1 MVFLLYKRVS
11 KALPAKAAEGV
22 INFRQLHYFRKVIEA
37 GNITAAAQV
46 LNLAQPAL
54 GAQIRQLE
62 NELGVE
68 LIVRHSRGVSPTP
81 AGKLLYRHAQRILD
95 GVEQA
100 RHEVSALK
108 ANKQSQ
114 LRLGVSPSM
123 VMVMGPDLL
132 MDASRDLPDIT
143 ISLEEERSPVLL
155 DALENG
161 QLDIAFLYNIE
172 ERPGLERRALLEEDF
187 LLFTAPSKV
196 SDEDTVGFAEAL
208 RHDLVIG
215 GERSGVRQIV
225 EAEAQRLSL
234 DVRLAYEVHSVSSMK
249 TMVARGTASTIMP
262 YSLLANELRSGVLA
276 GRRIVRPQL
285 TRTLYIVRQRAH
297 SPLLD
302 DERVKAHMERV
313 IDTYIKAMAPW
324 GRPLN

>member
-1 MVFLLYKRVS
+1 
-11 KALPAKAAEGV
+11 
-22 INFRQLHYFRKVIEA
+22 
-37 GNITAAAQV
+37 V

-62 NELGVE
+62 KELDVE

-100 RHEVSALK
+100 RYEVSALK
-108 ANKQSQ
+108 ANKQLQ

-123 VMVMGPDLL
+123 VLVMGPDLL
-132 MDASRDLPDIT
+132 MDAAREMPDIT

-155 DALENG
+155 DALESG
-161 QLDIAFLYNIE
+161 QLDLAFLYNVE
-172 ERPGLERRALLEEDF
+172 DRPELERRALLEEDF
-187 LLFTAPSKV
+187 LLFTAPSEAPA
-196 SDEDTVGFAEAL
+196 EDTVGFAEAL

-215 GERSGVRQIV
+215 GKRSGVRNIV

-234 DVRLAYEVHSVSSMK
+234 EVRLAYEVHSVSSMK
-249 TMVARGTASTIMP
+249 TMVARGAASTIMP
-262 YSLLANELRSGVLA
+262 YSLLANELRTGVLA

-285 TRTLYIVRQRAH
+285 TRTLYIVRRRAH

-302 DERVKAHMERV
+302 DERVKAHMEKV
-313 IDTYIKAMAPW
+313 IETYIKAMAPG
-324 GRPLN
+324 GRPLS

>member
-1 MVFLLYKRVS
+1 MPRACHLV
-11 KALPAKAAEGV
+11 AQGTEAV
-22 INFRQLHYFRKVIEA
+22 INFRQLHYFRKVVEA
-37 GNITAAAQV
+37 GNITAAAEM

-62 NELGVE
+62 KELGVE

-95 GVEQA
+95 SVELAKQ
-100 RHEVSALK
+100 EVSALK
-108 ANKQSQ
+108 SSKQFQ

-123 VMVMGPDLL
+123 VLVMGPDLL
-132 MDASRDLPDIT
+132 MDAAREMPDIM

-161 QLDIAFLYNIE
+161 QLDIAFLYNVD

-187 LLFTAPSKV
+187 LLFTAPSKA
-196 SDEDTVGFAEAL
+196 SEDDTVGFAEAL

-215 GERSGVRQIV
+215 GERSGVRQVV
-225 EAEAQRLSL
+225 ESEAKRLSL
-234 DVRLAYEVHSVSSMK
+234 EVRLAYEVHSVTSMK

-285 TRTLYIVRQRAH
+285 TRTLYIVRRRAH

-302 DERVKAHMERV
+302 DERVKAHLERV
-313 IDTYIKAMAPW
+313 IDTYIKAMVPG
-324 GRPLN
+324 GRPLS